1 MEIRYQM
8 IPKSPPSFKFSRV
21 GLTIVAASIVLFSVL
36 TVITFRNLNREQQL
50 MKHFLLQEGLT
61 LIRAFEAGARTSMML
76 RWQEKG
82 NLAALVRETAK
93 SPSVAYIGII
103 NEQGKVMA
111 AAGEWRDSSTRP
123 PVSQVLSHDTLL
135 TNFAAQDSPR
145 QIFEVAKEF
154 NPVASLESGGEDRR
168 NRWQQWC
175 QPEKYGAQMSSRQVI
190 FVGLYTTEFD
200 EARKEDARQALIMG
214 GILFLLGSAGLY
226 FIFLYQGIR
235 VSRSTLANMELYTR
249 NVIESMPAGLLT
261 LDACG
266 RIVSSNG
273 KIEELLGQPGAGLE
287 GKTLQQVTGDRH
299 NRLEPLLQGGTDF
312 LDVSLECHRQDGV
325 TIPVKVSA
333 ACLLNKEG
341 KWLGTVL
348 TFRDM
353 REIREMEEKLERS
366 RRLAALGRMAAGIA
380 HEIRNPLGTL
390 RGFAQYFG
398 GQAQDG
404 SAKRYAEL
412 MIGEVDRLNRTIS
425 ALLQFAKPRE
435 PEFEKVVLGE
445 LLTKTAQLLAD
456 DFKNHAVAFGLDV
469 PEEDILL
476 EADPDLFM
484 QVLLNLLQNALA
496 AVEEEGSIVL
506 GARRYN
512 DAVHIWVRDNGKGMT
527 QEEQARMFDP
537 FFSTRKTGTGL
548 GLAVV
553 HNIVEQHHAR
563 IDVESESGK
572 GTTVTLVLPIHQGER
587 RE

>member
-1 MEIRYQM
+1 M
-8 IPKSPPSFKFSRV
+8 IPKSTPSFKFSRA
-21 GLTIVAASIVLFSVL
+21 GLTIVAASIILLSVL
-36 TVITFRNLNREQQL
+36 TVITFLNLNREQQM

-61 LIRAFEAGARTSMML
+61 LIRAFEAGTRTSMM
-76 RWQEKG
+76 RGWQGED
-82 NLAALVRETAK
+82 NLVTLVQETAK
-93 SPSVAYIGII
+93 SPAIAYISII

-123 PVSQVLSHDTLL
+123 SVSQVLSHNMPR
-135 TNFAAQDSPR
+135 TNFAVQDSPKK
-145 QIFEVAKEF
+145 IFEVAKEF
-154 NPVASLESGGEDRR
+154 NPASTLEYGWENWQ

-175 QPEKYGAQMSSRQVI
+175 QSEKNGTPMTGRQAI
-190 FVGLYTTEFD
+190 FVGLYTAEFD
-200 EARKEDARQALIMG
+200 EARKEDVKQALIMG
-214 GILFLLGSAGLY
+214 GILFLLGNAGLY

-235 VSRSTLANMELYTR
+235 VSRSTLADMELYTR

-261 LDACG
+261 LDTQG

-273 KIEELLGQPGAGLE
+273 KIEELLGKPLTGGLE
-287 GKTLQQVTGDRH
+287 GKTLRQVTG
-299 NRLEPLLQGGTDF
+299 NRQNQMEPLIQGGTDF
-312 LDVSLECHRQDGV
+312 VDLPLMCQRQDGE

-333 ACLLNKEG
+333 ARLLNKDG

-398 GQAQDG
+398 NQAQSG
-404 SAKRYAEL
+404 NAKRYAEL

-456 DFKNHAVAFGLDV
+456 DFKSHAVAFELDV
-469 PEEDILL
+469 PEEKILL
-476 EADPDLFM
+476 EADPDLFI

-496 AVEEEGSIVL
+496 AVQEEGSIIL
-506 GARRYN
+506 GARHH
-512 DAVHIWVRDNGKGMT
+512 DDTVHIWVRDNGKGMT

-563 IDVESESGK
+563 INVESESGK
-572 GTTVTLVLPIHQGER
+572 GTTITLVLPINQGER

>member
-1 MEIRYQM
+1 M
-8 IPKSPPSFKFSRV
+8 IPKSTPSFKFSRT
-21 GLTIVAASIVLFSVL
+21 GLTIVAASIILFSVL

-76 RWQEKG
+76 GWQGED
-82 NLAALVRETAK
+82 NLVALVQETAK
-93 SPSVAYIGII
+93 SPTIAYISII

-123 PVSQVLSHDTLL
+123 PVSQVLSRNVPL
-135 TNFAAQDSPR
+135 TNFAVQDSPKE
-145 QIFEVAKEF
+145 IFEVAKEF
-154 NPVASLESGGEDRR
+154 NPVASLEYGWENRQS
-168 NRWQQWC
+168 RWQQWC
-175 QPEKYGAQMSSRQVI
+175 QSKKHGTPITGRQAI
-190 FVGLYTTEFD
+190 FVGLYTAEFD
-200 EARKEDARQALIMG
+200 EARKEDVKQALMMG

-249 NVIESMPAGLLT
+249 NVIESIPAGLLT
-261 LDACG
+261 LDTHG

-273 KIEELLGQPGAGLE
+273 KMEELLGKPMAELE
-287 GKTLQQVTGDRH
+287 GKTLRQIAG
-299 NRLEPLLQGGTDF
+299 NRQSQMEPLVQGGTDF
-312 LDVSLECHRQDGV
+312 FDLPLEYQQQDGK
-325 TIPVKVSA
+325 TIPIKVSA
-333 ACLLNKEG
+333 ARLLNKDG

-398 GQAQDG
+398 SQAQG
-404 SAKRYAEL
+404 GNAKRYAEL

-435 PEFEKVVLGE
+435 PEFEKVVLAE

-456 DFKNHAVAFGLDV
+456 DFKSHAVAFELDV
-469 PEEDILL
+469 PEENIIL
-476 EADPDLFM
+476 EADPDLFI

-496 AVEEEGSIVL
+496 AVQEEGSIIL
-506 GARRYN
+506 AARRYD

-563 IDVESESGK
+563 INVESESGK
-572 GTTVTLVLPIHQGER
+572 GTTITLVLPINQGER
-587 RE
+587 RG

>member
-1 MEIRYQM
+1 M
-8 IPKSPPSFKFSRV
+8 IPKSTPSFKFSRV
-21 GLTIVAASIVLFSVL
+21 GLTIVAASIILLSVL
-36 TVITFRNLNREQQL
+36 TVITFLNLNREQQM

-61 LIRAFEAGARTSMML
+61 LIRAFEAGTRISIMQG
-76 RWQEKG
+76 WQGED
-82 NLAALVRETAK
+82 NLVALVQETAK
-93 SPSVAYIGII
+93 SPAIAYISVI

-123 PVSQVLSHDTLL
+123 PVSQVLSHNIPL
-135 TNFAAQDSPR
+135 TNFAVQDSPKK
-145 QIFEVAKEF
+145 IFEVAKEF
-154 NPVASLESGGEDRR
+154 NPGATLEYGWENWQS
-168 NRWQQWC
+168 RWQQWC
-175 QPEKYGAQMSSRQVI
+175 QSKKNGTPMTGRQAI
-190 FVGLYTTEFD
+190 FVGLYTAEFD
-200 EARKEDARQALIMG
+200 EARKEDVKQALIMG

-235 VSRSTLANMELYTR
+235 VSRSTLADMELYTR

-261 LDACG
+261 LDTRG

-273 KIEELLGQPGAGLE
+273 KMEELLGKPVSELE
-287 GKTLQQVTGDRH
+287 GKTLRQIAG
-299 NRLEPLLQGGTDF
+299 NRQSQMEPLVQGGTDF
-312 LDVSLECHRQDGV
+312 VDLPLEYQRQNGE

-333 ACLLNKEG
+333 ARLLNKDG

-469 PEEDILL
+469 PEEDIFL
-476 EADPDLFM
+476 EADPDLFI

-496 AVEEEGSIVL
+496 AVEEDGSIVL

-512 DAVHIWVRDNGKGMT
+512 DAVHVWVRDNGKGMT
-527 QEEQARMFDP
+527 PEEQARMFDP

-563 IDVESESGK
+563 IDVESENGK

>member
-1 MEIRYQM
+1 M
-8 IPKSPPSFKFSRV
+8 IPKSTPSFKFSRV
-21 GLTIVAASIVLFSVL
+21 GLTIVAASIILLSVL
-36 TVITFRNLNREQQL
+36 TVITFLNLNREQQM

-61 LIRAFEAGARTSMML
+61 LIRAFEAGTRISIMQG
-76 RWQEKG
+76 WQGED
-82 NLAALVRETAK
+82 NLVALVQETAK
-93 SPSVAYIGII
+93 SPAIAYISVI

-123 PVSQVLSHDTLL
+123 PVSQVLSHNIPL
-135 TNFAAQDSPR
+135 TNFAVQDSPKK
-145 QIFEVAKEF
+145 IFEVAKEF
-154 NPVASLESGGEDRR
+154 NPGATLEYGWENWQS
-168 NRWQQWC
+168 RWQQWC
-175 QPEKYGAQMSSRQVI
+175 QSKKNGTPMTGRQAI
-190 FVGLYTTEFD
+190 FVGLYTAEFD
-200 EARKEDARQALIMG
+200 EARKEDVKQALIMG

-235 VSRSTLANMELYTR
+235 VSRSTLADMELYTR

-261 LDACG
+261 LDTRG

-273 KIEELLGQPGAGLE
+273 KMEELLGKPVSELE
-287 GKTLQQVTGDRH
+287 GKTLRQIAG
-299 NRLEPLLQGGTDF
+299 NRQSQMEPLVQGGTDF
-312 LDVSLECHRQDGV
+312 VDLPLEYQRQNGE

-333 ACLLNKEG
+333 ARLLNKDG

-476 EADPDLFM
+476 EADPDLFI

-506 GARRYN
+506 GARRYS
-512 DAVHIWVRDNGKGMT
+512 DAVHVWVRDNGKGMT

-563 IDVESESGK
+563 IDVESENGK